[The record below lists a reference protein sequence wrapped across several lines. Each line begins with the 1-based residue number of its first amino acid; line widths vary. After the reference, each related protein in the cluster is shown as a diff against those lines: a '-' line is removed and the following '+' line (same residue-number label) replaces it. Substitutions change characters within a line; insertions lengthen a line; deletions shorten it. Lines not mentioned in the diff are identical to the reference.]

1 MIQINFHCFQ
11 CLEKSDAKSNDLG
24 IIKDDLEETYN
35 KISNTVKD
43 YDLIVTSGGVSRSK
57 TDVIGKFFQNKG
69 KILFLGFQLNQED
82 HLPLEK

>member
-1 MIQINFHCFQ
+1 MFRKIGC
-11 CLEKSDAKSNDLG
+11 EANDLG

-57 TDVIGKFFQNKG
+57 TDIIGKFSK
-69 KILFLGFQLNQED
+69 
-82 HLPLEK
+82 